1 MLGDVSAILVKPE
14 SILYRRKAIIFGW
27 GEYYPKRG
35 INDEKKAV
43 SCTIVIE
50 WIQLGAHLSKDFEVV
65 WKHLYIISHAQCRR
79 GCRLGIHIRF
89 LNVLYGEL

>member
-50 WIQLGAHLSKDFEVV
+50 WIQLGAHEHGFFNFKAWVRN
-65 WKHLYIISHAQCRR
+65 QCRN
-79 GCRLGIHIRF
+79 IHIDLVEGSRTTK
-89 LNVLYGEL
+89 